1 MSLISKIWAVV
12 PAAGAGTRMQN
23 TTPKQYLR
31 IADKT
36 ILEHSIEVLLSN
48 IELAALVVCVPENDP
63 TARRLVEHNQV
74 LAECLKRQQIVLTI
88 GGATRAQS
96 VLNGLLALD
105 RRASEQDWV
114 LVHDAARPCVDSD
127 DLRLLYDSLVDDPI
141 GGLLAVP
148 ARDTLKVAQDD
159 RVVST
164 LKRDEIWHALTPQMF
179 RFGVLKAALSEALKQ
194 GVAVTDESSALEHAG
209 FQPKLVKGSENN
221 IKITTAHD
229 LLLAEQ
235 FLL

>member
-1 MSLISKIWAVV
+1 MSPPSKVWAVL

-23 TTPKQYLR
+23 NTPKQYLR

-36 ILEHSIEVLLSN
+36 VLEHSIEVLLSN
-48 IELAALVVCVPENDP
+48 IELAALVVCVPEQDT

-74 LAECLKRQQIVLTI
+74 LAECLHRQQIVFTA
-88 GGATRAQS
+88 GGSSRAQS
-96 VLNGLLALD
+96 VLNGLFALTG
-105 RRASEQDWV
+105 RADEHDWV
-114 LVHDAARPCVDSD
+114 LVHDAARPCVESD

-148 ARDTLKVAQDD
+148 ARDTLKIAQDE

-179 RFGVLKAALSEALKQ
+179 RYGVLKTALSDAIEQ
-194 GVAVTDESSALEHAG
+194 GFAITDESSALEHAG
-209 FQPKLVKGSENN
+209 FRPKLVKGSVNN

-229 LLLAEQ
+229 LLIAEQ